1 MNKFNIIY
9 LLMFP
14 CSFYVAESSPSILVI
29 RFHLISLSNL
39 IKDEIDWVQ
48 IPEEVTTKYE

>member
-14 CSFYVAESSPSILVI
+14 CSFYVAESSPSILVV